1 MAEENLRFKR
11 EILGVAILLFL
22 GSAVIL
28 YPFLDA
34 IILAV
39 ATSYI
44 LRFAHKIIN
53 SKLENDLLA
62 SIIVVSGI
70 LAVLSLG
77 TYFFINNFF
86 GIINGLNSLTG
97 SLQEGV
103 LNIIEF
109 FNLSEAFKQNVVQV
123 IDQLSQRVNSQLIS
137 IFAGIPSAFIDLGIY
152 LVTSIYFY
160 KDGKKIETKLLEIVD
175 SLPEDEGR
183 IIRSL
188 IRSADS
194 IFRGV
199 FVTQLLVAV
208 IIGLVTGLGFYAI
221 SLVTS
226 PMPLI
231 PLWAFVIGIAALL
244 PLVAA
249 FMFYGPIG
257 LYYIITGAPTKGVL
271 IITYG
276 ILMLNIVPEVL
287 IRPYIGSKQMDEHP
301 LIIFTGFIAGPLT
314 LGLKGL
320 VLGPLI
326 LILTKEFALN
336 YTDLVS
342 GEAD

>member
-11 EILGVAILLFL
+11 EILGVAILLLL
-22 GSAVIL
+22 GSLAIL

-44 LRFAHKIIN
+44 LRFAHKVLN
-53 SKLENDLLA
+53 TKLENDLLA
-62 SIIVVSGI
+62 SVIVVSGI
-70 LAVLSLG
+70 LAFLSIG

-86 GIINGLNSLTG
+86 GIISGLNSLTG
-97 SLQEGV
+97 SLQEGL
-103 LNIIEF
+103 LNVIEF
-109 FNLSEAFKQNVVQV
+109 FNLPETFQQNVVQ
-123 IDQLSQRVNSQLIS
+123 IINELSQRMNSILID

-160 KDGKKIETKLLEIVD
+160 KDGKKIESKILEIVD

-208 IIGLVTGLGFYAI
+208 IIGLITGLGFYAI

-231 PLWAFVIGIAALL
+231 PLWAFLIGLAALL
-244 PLVAA
+244 PLIAA
-249 FMFYGPIG
+249 FMFYAPIG

-271 IITYG
+271 IITFG
-276 ILMLNIVPEVL
+276 ILILNILPEVL
-287 IRPYIGSKQMDEHP
+287 LRPYIGSKQMDEHP

-314 LGLKGL
+314 LGLKGI

-326 LILTKEFALN
+326 LILTKEFVLS

-342 GEAD
+342 GEAG